1 MYVCMYLCVCVI
13 STVNAKSHS
22 SSCSLRECCYAFVYT
37 YECICIYIL
46 YIHIY
51 FGIFVRVLVAQAVC
65 AQAVWQVAVGA
76 GSHRALLP
84 LTLFRSVAFLNELV
98 VVVAIVAVC
107 MQLGVVNGQPNASD
121 LSQFVIMFCILSCW
135 SCFVFV
141 IVVPAVVVALV
152 IIVGLLLLWSVS

>member
-1 MYVCMYLCVCVI
+1 MNACIGVCVCVCGKH
-13 STVNAKSHS
+13 SKCKKSFIQ
-22 SSCSLRECCYAFVYT
+22 LLIEGMLL
-37 YECICIYIL
+37 CICIYVCIYIL

-51 FGIFVRVLVAQAVC
+51 FGIFVRVLVGQAVC

-84 LTLFRSVAFLNELV
+84 LTLFRSVAFLNDLV
-98 VVVAIVAVC
+98 VVVAIVALC